1 MRRLASLYSAPVA
14 AARRASAW
22 AQTMLYTRSPAQG
35 LVEYGLI
42 LVLIMVVCVAVLSAV
57 GTTVS
62 NVWYDK
68 LIGGF
73 PNP

>member
-1 MRRLASLYSAPVA
+1 
-14 AARRASAW
+14 
-22 AQTMLYTRSPAQG
+22 MLYTRSPAQG

-42 LVLIMVVCVAVLSAV
+42 LVLIMVVCVAVLSTV
-57 GTTVS
+57 GRTVS

-73 PNP
+73 PSP